1 MKNFLFLLVA
11 VLVSATTMTS
21 CVSNKKYI
29 AATNAN
35 ASLRTQNA
43 ELMAKLDNANERISS
58 LEDNV
63 ENLQKNVT
71 ALGAVYSDASNQLD
85 MSREK
90 IIEQQKL
97 LRNMQSILN
106 AQSQS
111 TEELRKKIADAL
123 VNFNTEDLSVAI
135 KNGKVYVILQENLLF
150 PSGSATV
157 NAKGKEALEKLAVVL
172 RQNRDINVNIE
183 GHTDTKDINTT
194 KYPDNWALSVGRST
208 AIARIL
214 IDDFNIDPL
223 RVTASGHS
231 KYNPV
236 ASNATEEG
244 RALNRRTEIILEPK
258 LDELMKVLRGVPAT
272 ISKN

>member
-1 MKNFLFLLVA
+1 MKNILFLSFT
-11 VLVSATTMTS
+11 VLIAATSMTS

-43 ELMAKLDNANERISS
+43 ELMAKLDNANEQISS

-63 ENLQKNVT
+63 ENLQENVT
-71 ALGAVYSDASNQLD
+71 ALGMVYSDASNQLD

-135 KNGKVYVILQENLLF
+135 KNGKVYVVLQESLLF

-183 GHTDTKDINTT
+183 GHTDNKDINTV

-208 AIARIL
+208 AIARVL
-214 IDDFNIDPL
+214 TDDFNIDPL

-244 RALNRRTEIILEPK
+244 RAQNRRTEIILEPK
-258 LDELMKVLRGVPAT
+258 LDELMRVLRGVPST
-272 ISKN
+272 ISMK